1 MYEIVL
7 HKSSFVGIF
16 RKKKASQKLINHF
29 TEVKIFCL
37 WCTFG
42 SCFARVFEG
51 GSSKFEARDSMS
63 SGEIRC
69 SLAPKQMPAIVFRA
83 RWYDKLIE
91 IESKLRR

>member
-7 HKSSFVGIF
+7 HKSSFVGWHIL
-16 RKKKASQKLINHF
+16 KKKASQKLINHF

-42 SCFARVFEG
+42 PCFARVFEG

-83 RWYDKLIE
+83 R
-91 IESKLRR
+91 

>member
-1 MYEIVL
+1 MLCMKLYCTRVVL
-7 HKSSFVGIF
+7 LAYFE
-16 RKKKASQKLINHF
+16 KKASQKLINHF

-42 SCFARVFEG
+42 PCFARVFEG
-51 GSSKFEARDSMS
+51 DSSKFEARDSMS

-83 RWYDKLIE
+83 
-91 IESKLRR
+91 S